1 MSRPPADNLLP
12 AEPFACEP
20 AIEWY
25 LLGLVDF
32 ASAHALQQRLV
43 YECDER
49 ADGRITVLLCE
60 HPPCVSVGRAGSY
73 AHLRLALR
81 DLAARGLALH
91 WVNRGGGCLVHGPGQ
106 LALYAIVPLGWHGWS
121 IGGYLQRLQAG
132 LQDALRSLKVPACP
146 RPARFGLW
154 GRTGQLVSIAAA
166 VRHGIAWYGAYLNV
180 SIPLYLLRTVQT
192 DPFAGTPAGN
202 LLAERGR
209 PLRMSAVREALVR
222 GLTDALGVRRYHVY
236 ADHPLLVRRR
246 ASRA

>member
-1 MSRPPADNLLP
+1 MSVPQAQNLLP
-12 AEPFACEP
+12 PYHIADEP

-49 ADGRITVLLCE
+49 GDGRMTMLVCE

-73 AHLRLALR
+73 VHVRMALR
-81 DLAARGLALH
+81 DLTARSIALH

-106 LALYAIVPLGWHGWS
+106 LALYAIVPLAWHGWS
-121 IGGYLQRLQAG
+121 IGGYLQRLQSG
-132 LQDALRSLKVPACP
+132 LQTVLSEFKVSAST
-146 RPARFGLW
+146 RPARYGLW
-154 GRTGQLVSIAAA
+154 GRTGQLVTIAAA

-180 SIPLYLLRTVQT
+180 STPLYLLRSVQS
-192 DPFAGTPAGN
+192 DPFTGTPPGN

-209 PLRMSAVREALVR
+209 PLRMSSVREAVVR
-222 GLTDALGVRRYHVY
+222 NLTEALGGRRYHVY

-246 ASRA
+246 VNRA